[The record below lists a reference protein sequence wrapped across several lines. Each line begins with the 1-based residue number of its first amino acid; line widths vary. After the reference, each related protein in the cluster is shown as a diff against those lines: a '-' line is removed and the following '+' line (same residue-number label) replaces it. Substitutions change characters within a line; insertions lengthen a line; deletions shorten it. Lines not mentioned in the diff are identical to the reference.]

1 MNCRH
6 WVLASQCNNT
16 KICSEMCMVAGTPIQ
31 YQQGRLVIHTYAL
44 QRLQKDAVKTP
55 FMTTWQLLNTTMNI
69 ISWSG
74 VKCYY
79 FIENWRY
86 HTGSALYE
94 LTYCHL
100 VGCRSFTEK
109 TQAGSRQILM
119 GHLTFWNCCSQSLVY
134 SIADK
139 KAGHTA
145 GDLWNG
151 IRSECFKRMTSVF
164 DFFMRGISWNCGYM
178 NCVLHSDFKQPTMKR
193 CNKINLDPV
202 SVQVWGIDSIYK
214 VKPVMRPSHLHNGNL
229 YNGKT
234 VSQCW
239 DGPSLMIHIYIYSHK
254 QKGYKYII

>member
-1 MNCRH
+1 
-6 WVLASQCNNT
+6 
-16 KICSEMCMVAGTPIQ
+16 
-31 YQQGRLVIHTYAL
+31 
-44 QRLQKDAVKTP
+44 
-55 FMTTWQLLNTTMNI
+55 MTAWQLSNTTMNI

-74 VKCYY
+74 VNCYY
-79 FIENWRY
+79 FIEGRRY
-86 HTGSALYE
+86 HTGSALFE

-109 TQAGSRQILM
+109 KQAGSRQILM

-139 KAGHTA
+139 NAGQTA

-214 VKPVMRPSHLHNGNL
+214 VKPVMRPSHLHRFYGSWIADRGVQEL
-229 YNGKT
+229 
-234 VSQCW
+234 CW
-239 DGPSLMIHIYIYSHK
+239 FCWFSPKLDALWLMKDGLHINEHIW
-254 QKGYKYII
+254 IVPV